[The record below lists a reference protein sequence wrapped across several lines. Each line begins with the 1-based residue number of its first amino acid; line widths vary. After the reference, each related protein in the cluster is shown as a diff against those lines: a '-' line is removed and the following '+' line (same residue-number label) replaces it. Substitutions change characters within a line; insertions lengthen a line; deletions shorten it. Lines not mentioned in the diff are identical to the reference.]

1 MYVCVPQLY
10 VHLHSSEPLA
20 ASLGHVTQ
28 IPPSTFTCQVS
39 HASGLPPLSSG
50 QRARPQGPRLSQ
62 MVKRRLVPWCG
73 VHSELRVKLPIQ
85 TFPPT
90 LGEGNEAWP
99 EQAPRGERGRGFSGT
114 GRGSFGCAQEVYRV
128 HLGSL
133 KPGMSSCRK

>member
-1 MYVCVPQLY
+1 MED
-10 VHLHSSEPLA
+10 HHSLPDWDLASPL
-20 ASLGHVTQ
+20 
-28 IPPSTFTCQVS
+28 
-39 HASGLPPLSSG
+39 LPPLSSG

-114 GRGSFGCAQEVYRV
+114 GRGSFGCAHEVYRV

-133 KPGMSSCRK
+133 KPGMSSCRKLKPLHPHGPPRDISRMEAPHQ